1 MNERLEQ
8 LFIERVIRRQEKA
21 NERILKE
28 IGKILAEIGELKF
41 SELYSINQQLKY
53 GESLD
58 KIIKTL
64 SEVANINE
72 LEIYKMLEK
81 SSIVNLEQSKKY
93 YLARGIDFIPYEENI
108 ALQMQ
113 VESIARATNRI
124 YSNIALTTGLTY
136 LDMSGNRVT
145 KPLERAYYDIIDEAI
160 YNVQQGKE
168 TFDEALKRQLETIG
182 NSGIQSIEYESG
194 HHRRIDSALRMNMQ
208 DGLNQ
213 LNIKQQEIV
222 GEQFGAN
229 MIEVTHHEN
238 SAPDHI
244 DSVDG
249 RQFVLLDI
257 LKSQIATGE
266 EKEIKTKDLR
276 KNGVYYKGKFYY
288 DFNYINDNLQRHVGT
303 LNCYHRTFT
312 GILGIDE
319 PRYTEEQLE
328 ADKKKNEK
336 GFEFEGK
343 HYTLYEGTQL
353 LRKIELE
360 IKKSRETRILAKSS
374 GSEELYQQQ
383 TSRINKLINKYHDVL
398 NVSGLKSQLERSRL
412 ISMKSV

>member
-1 MNERLEQ
+1 MNEKLEQ

-28 IGKILAEIGELKF
+28 IGRILKEIGELKF

-64 SEVANINE
+64 SEIANINE
-72 LEIYKMLEK
+72 IEIYKMLEK

-93 YLARGIDFIPYEENI
+93 FLARGIDFIPYEENI

-124 YSNIALTTGLTY
+124 YSNIALTTGFTY
-136 LDMSGNRVT
+136 LDMAGNRVT

-168 TFDEALKRQLETIG
+168 TFDEALKKQIKVLGE
-182 NSGIQSIEYESG
+182 SGIQSIEYTSG
-194 HHRRIDSALRMNMQ
+194 THRRIDSALRMNMQ

-257 LKSQIATGE
+257 LKRQIATGE
-266 EKEIKTKDLR
+266 EKEIKNKDLR
-276 KNGVYYKGKFYY
+276 ENGVYYKGKFYY
-288 DFNYINDNLQRHVGT
+288 DFNYINENLQRQVGK
-303 LNCYHRTFT
+303 LNCRHRTFT

-319 PRYTEEQLE
+319 PRYTEEQLK
-328 ADKKKNEK
+328 ADKEKNEK

-343 HYTLYEGTQL
+343 HYTLYEGEQL

-398 NVSGLKSQLERSRL
+398 NVSGLKSQLERSRVL
-412 ISMKSV
+412 TNK

>member
-28 IGKILAEIGELKF
+28 IGRILKEIGELKF

-64 SEVANINE
+64 SEIANINE
-72 LEIYKMLEK
+72 IEIYKMLEK

-93 YLARGIDFIPYEENI
+93 FLARGIDFIPYKENT

-124 YSNIALTTGLTY
+124 YSNIALTTGFTY
-136 LDMSGNRVT
+136 LDMAGNRVT

-168 TFDEALKRQLETIG
+168 TFDEALKKQIKVLGE
-182 NSGIQSIEYESG
+182 SGIQSIEYTSG
-194 HHRRIDSALRMNMQ
+194 THRRIDSALRMNMQ

-213 LNIKQQEIV
+213 LNIKQQEVV

-257 LKSQIATGE
+257 LKRQIATGE
-266 EKEIKTKDLR
+266 EKEIKNKDLR
-276 KNGVYYKGKFYY
+276 ENGVYYKGKFYY

-319 PRYTEEQLE
+319 PRYTEEQLK
-328 ADKKKNEK
+328 ADKEKNEK

-343 HYTLYEGTQL
+343 HYTLYEGSQL
-353 LRKIELE
+353 QRRIELE
-360 IKKSRETRILAKSS
+360 LRKTRETKILANSS
-374 GSEELYQQQ
+374 GEQE
-383 TSRINKLINKYHDVL
+383 TFNKYRQRERQLL
-398 NVSGLKSQLERSRL
+398 NKYKELIDISGLPSQLERARVLS
-412 ISMKSV
+412 K

>member
-72 LEIYKMLEK
+72 LEIYKMLEN

-124 YSNIALTTGLTY
+124 YSNIALTTGFTY
-136 LDMSGNRVT
+136 LDMAGNRVT
-145 KPLERAYYDIIDEAI
+145 KPLQRAYWDIIDEAI

-168 TFDEALKRQLETIG
+168 TFDEALKKQLETIG
-182 NSGIQSIEYESG
+182 NSGIQSIEYTSG
-194 HHRRIDSALRMNMQ
+194 YHRRIDSALRMNLQ

-257 LKSQIATGE
+257 LKRQIATGE

-276 KNGVYYKGKFYY
+276 ENSVYYKGKFYY
-288 DFNYINDNLQRHVGT
+288 DFNYINDNLQRQVGT

-319 PRYTEEQLE
+319 PRYTEEQLK
-328 ADKKKNEK
+328 ADKEKNEK

-343 HYTLYEGTQL
+343 HYTLYEGSQL
-353 LRKIELE
+353 QRRIELE
-360 IKKSRETRILAKSS
+360 LRKTRETKLMINNDDDLLGKYNKREKDLLSKYK
-374 GSEELYQQQ
+374 EL
-383 TSRINKLINKYHDVL
+383 LE
-398 NVSGLKSQLERSRL
+398 VSGLPSKLERTRVL
-412 ISMKSV
+412 IKQK